1 MSDDPLAPLAELP
14 GVFEAADAAR
24 AAIDGLLREPALRRS
39 RGQVRAESRRRG
51 AWASAQLAGATIELD
66 DFDAPF
72 AEDDQGRLCAA
83 ALRVNTELGSLADT
97 WRRAP
102 LQALARLHVLAAAG
116 SVPDDLLGRPKTDP
130 AVAAR
135 LAGLA
140 EVATSS
146 EVSGVVV
153 AAVIQGDLLDLE
165 PFGFA
170 DSLIARA
177 ASRLVLV
184 SRGVDPDALT
194 VPDEG
199 MLRLGSDRLTAGIA
213 DYRSG
218 EPQAMASWL
227 IYVAATVQQGALI
240 ARSLC

>member
-1 MSDDPLAPLAELP
+1 MNSE
-14 GVFEAADAAR
+14 V
-24 AAIDGLLREPALRRS
+24 
-39 RGQVRAESRRRG
+39 
-51 AWASAQLAGATIELD
+51 
-66 DFDAPF
+66 
-72 AEDDQGRLCAA
+72 
-83 ALRVNTELGSLADT
+83 GSLADT

-116 SVPDDLLGRPKTDP
+116 SVPDDLLGRPRTDP

-170 DSLIARA
+170 DPLIARA

-199 MLRLGSDRLTAGIA
+199 MLRLGSDRLTVGIA

-218 EPQAMASWL
+218 SARDDA
-227 IYVAATVQQGALI
+227 VADLHRGDGAQGARHCTFFVLKRAVLTKDIGRRLPVGFTI
-240 ARSLC
+240 APRRRFNCMFAAPVDVHHPQVIQGRAAITTEGDLLTVR